1 MKKSIWLIITILCLN
16 LHHLH
21 AQTPVGIGSTI
32 APIIVKNTEN
42 QAKPI
47 PFVGEKVLAIFYT
60 DPDVKDINDQL
71 SNAIKAKNFPA
82 AKYQGIGIGNCADTW
97 IPDALIRMKA
107 KQKQEQFPGSVV
119 LLDTDHVLS
128 KAWGLRE
135 TNETGVFIIIGR
147 DRKVKFISTVRKPE
161 ESKALIKEALKVLEE
176 EINKF

>member
-1 MKKSIWLIITILCLN
+1 MKY
-16 LHHLH
+16 
-21 AQTPVGIGSTI
+21 
-32 APIIVKNTEN
+32 
-42 QAKPI
+42 I
-47 PFVGEKVLAIFYT
+47 PSLDQNFSPMILAIRE
-60 DPDVKDINDQL
+60 
-71 SNAIKAKNFPA
+71 
-82 AKYQGIGIGNCADTW
+82 YQ
-97 IPDALIRMKA
+97 ALVAKA